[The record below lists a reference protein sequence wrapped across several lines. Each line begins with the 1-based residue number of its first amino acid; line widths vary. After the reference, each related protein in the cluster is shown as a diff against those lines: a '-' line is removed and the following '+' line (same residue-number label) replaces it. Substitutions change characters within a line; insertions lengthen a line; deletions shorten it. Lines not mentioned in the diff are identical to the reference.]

1 MSAKLPANLPALRL
15 GVVLGG
21 TVVAEHL
28 VRDGRPF
35 TLGRSAAAVV
45 QLPLPGLPRRW
56 ELLRLTPA
64 GLVLRLGAGMD
75 ARVSIGDAVWTRAEC
90 DARGQRRGDTTEVT
104 VPLAAHGRV
113 DVGEVRVL
121 FQGVRLPAPAP
132 TPTLPRALKGTLVD
146 RIDGRVAALAAAS
159 LVAHLGLTLAA
170 HLNDPPGDP
179 TPAAKANTPYVED
192 TVAILDADD
201 PIFAD
206 PAPTA
211 EPPPADPGPAT
222 APTPRPTE
230 PTAPT
235 TGPRR
240 PSGPATGP
248 AAPSLDPQADAARL
262 ADLLFA
268 SDGDAGKLRGDL
280 SDRRAGT
287 DLAQQLD
294 ELAAKD
300 GTASIGDQSGRTL
313 PAPTGPQLGTAQE
326 PVITPPTNPVT
337 PIVKDPERSPPGRI
351 DPVRL
356 PQPPGDPDVRA
367 VLRKIESVYVS
378 GLQRCYKKA
387 LVGDQTLAG
396 KVTLSFTVT
405 ERGTVSD
412 AKASGVD
419 DGLVDC
425 IRGTMAK
432 WTFTPVV
439 DEDGDAT
446 EVDLKMALQ
455 LRPN

>member
-90 DARGQRRGDTTEVT
+90 DARGQRHGDATEVT

-240 PSGPATGP
+240 PSGPATRPGRSGSRSPGRRRAPRRPAVRVRRRRGQAARGPVGSPSRHRPRP
-248 AAPSLDPQADAARL
+248 AA
-262 ADLLFA
+262 
-268 SDGDAGKLRGDL
+268 
-280 SDRRAGT
+280 RRARR
-287 DLAQQLD
+287 Q
-294 ELAAKD
+294 
-300 GTASIGDQSGRTL
+300 GTARRRSAISRGARS

-378 GLQRCYKKA
+378 GPAALLQE
-387 LVGDQTLAG
+387 GAG
-396 KVTLSFTVT
+396 
-405 ERGTVSD
+405 RRSD
-412 AKASGVD
+412 PSPA
-419 DGLVDC
+419 
-425 IRGTMAK
+425 R
-432 WTFTPVV
+432 
-439 DEDGDAT
+439 
-446 EVDLKMALQ
+446 
-455 LRPN
+455 